1 MWTSNANAAPPSRV
15 EPLPR
20 PRPRTCVAPIGR
32 FDVTETSDK
41 DPRRVVARLLP
52 EVYEELRSLAAHYL
66 RQERSD
72 HTLQPTALVHEAFL
86 KLSRQSRLD
95 VNDRTHFLALA
106 AGAMRQVLVDHAR
119 AHLAAKRGGGWQ
131 RITVDESVAVSEGG
145 IEDLLAL
152 DDTLKRLAEV
162 DEPAARIVEMRFF
175 AGLTEVEIA
184 EAMGMSE
191 RWVRSQWAFARA
203 WLRREMAKD

>member
-1 MWTSNANAAPPSRV
+1 MT
-15 EPLPR
+15 
-20 PRPRTCVAPIGR
+20 PIGR

-95 VNDRTHFLALA
+95 VNDRMHFLALA

-145 IEDLLAL
+145 IEDLIAL

-184 EAMGMSE
+184 VAMGMSE

>member
-1 MWTSNANAAPPSRV
+1 MAARIGSGSPVTDSTPS
-15 EPLPR
+15 
-20 PRPRTCVAPIGR
+20 
-32 FDVTETSDK
+32 
-41 DPRRVVARLLP
+41 DPRRVVADLLP

-66 RQERSD
+66 RQERVG

-95 VNDRTHFLALA
+95 VNDRTHFLAIA

-131 RITVDESVAVSEGG
+131 RITVDESVAVSAGG
-145 IEDLLAL
+145 IEDLLIL
-152 DDTLKRLAEV
+152 DDTLRRLAEL

-175 AGLTEVEIA
+175 AGLTEAEIA
-184 EAMGMSE
+184 QAMGMSE
-191 RWVRSQWAFARA
+191 RWVRGQWAFARA
-203 WLRREMAKD
+203 WLRREMTAE

>member
-1 MWTSNANAAPPSRV
+1 MAARIGSGSPVTDSTPS
-15 EPLPR
+15 
-20 PRPRTCVAPIGR
+20 
-32 FDVTETSDK
+32 
-41 DPRRVVARLLP
+41 DPRRVVAHLLP

-66 RQERSD
+66 RQERVD

-95 VNDRTHFLALA
+95 VNDRTHFLAIA

-131 RITVDESVAVSEGG
+131 RITVDESVAVSAGG
-145 IEDLLAL
+145 IEDLLIL
-152 DDTLKRLAEV
+152 DDTLRRLAEL

-175 AGLTEVEIA
+175 AGLTEAEIA
-184 EAMGMSE
+184 QAMGMSE
-191 RWVRSQWAFARA
+191 RWVRGQWAFARA
-203 WLRREMAKD
+203 WLRREMTAE

>member
-1 MWTSNANAAPPSRV
+1 M
-15 EPLPR
+15 R
-20 PRPRTCVAPIGR
+20 PRAASNRFPDRADRAETGR
-32 FDVTETSDK
+32 FDVTELPEN
-41 DPRRVVARLLP
+41 DPRRVVAHLLP

-66 RQERSD
+66 RRERPD

-86 KLSRQSRLD
+86 KLSRQSKLD
-95 VNDRTHFLALA
+95 VNDRTHFLAIA

-119 AHLAAKRGGGWQ
+119 QHVAQKRGGGWQ
-131 RITVDESVAVSEGG
+131 RITVDESIAVSTDG

-152 DDTLKRLAEV
+152 DDTLRRLAEV

-175 AGLTEVEIA
+175 AGLTEVEIG

-191 RWVRSQWAFARA
+191 RWVRGQWAFARA
-203 WLRREMAKD
+203 WLRREMARD